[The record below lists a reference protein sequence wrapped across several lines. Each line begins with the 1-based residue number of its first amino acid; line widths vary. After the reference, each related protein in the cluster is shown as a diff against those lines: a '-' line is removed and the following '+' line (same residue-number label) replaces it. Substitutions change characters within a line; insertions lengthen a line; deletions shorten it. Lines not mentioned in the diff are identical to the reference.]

1 MRRLLYSTTALAT
14 AGLLAAPVASAEEG
28 ITLSLGGYM
37 NNFIGAG
44 DVNDSG
50 MDFAETGM
58 FSDGEVWFRG
68 ETTLDNGLSF
78 GANIQLESFSS
89 GDQIDEN
96 FGYMEGGF
104 GRLMFGS
111 ENTAAYLMQYSAPNV
126 GAPINTGWVTSFIP
140 MPAGHDAGFR
150 TPGLS
155 TFIDTGNDE
164 NTLTYFTPRLFG
176 FQLGLS
182 YQAALAFTGEG
193 KNFPAPADKDTEY
206 HHGFA
211 VGVNFV
217 ESFGGVDVA
226 VAGGYR
232 RAQGPE
238 TDITA
243 INPTGIV
250 GTNGVATKVFT
261 IDRPDMQQVSGGINI
276 GFAGVTIGGSV
287 AAEIDGRVTA
297 STSSFT
303 TSNHTGALASLGG
316 AGAVLPSPFPAST
329 FAQGLGS
336 FTSGAVSTEGWSYDA
351 GVSYGT
357 GPWTV
362 GVAYIHG
369 EVEGSV
375 TTPGDDEL
383 DAFSAGVEYAVG
395 PGITASVTGMYG
407 DWEEEGGADNSGVLG
422 ILGISFGF

>member
-1 MRRLLYSTTALAT
+1 MKRNLLTTTALVT
-14 AGLLAAPVASAEEG
+14 AGVLAAPGAFAEEG
-28 ITLSLGGYM
+28 ITLGLGGYM
-37 NNFIGAG
+37 NNYFGGG
-44 DVNDSG
+44 D
-50 MDFAETGM
+50 TGESAVDLSHTSL
-58 FSDGEVWFRG
+58 FSDGEVWFTG
-68 ETTLDNGLSF
+68 ETTLDNGLTF
-78 GANIQLESFSS
+78 GANVQLESFSS

-104 GRLMFGS
+104 GRLQFGS

-126 GAPINTGWVTSFIP
+126 GAPINSGWVTVFIP
-140 MPAGHDAGFR
+140 PAAGHTAAFR
-150 TPGLS
+150 SPAIS

-164 NTLTYFTPRLFG
+164 HTLTYFTPRLFG
-176 FQLGLS
+176 FQLGMS
-182 YQAALAFTGEG
+182 YQPGLSFSGDGT
-193 KNFPAPADKDTEY
+193 NSPVDKDTTY
-206 HHGFA
+206 NHGFA

-232 RAQGPE
+232 RAQGPD

-329 FAQGLGS
+329 FAQGLGT

-351 GVSYGT
+351 GISYGT
-357 GPWTV
+357 GPWTF

-383 DAFSAGVEYAVG
+383 DAFSGGVEYAVG
-395 PGITASVTGMYG
+395 PGITASVTGMYA
-407 DWEEEGGADNSGVLG
+407 DWDEEGGADNTGYVGIVGV
-422 ILGISFGF
+422 SFGF